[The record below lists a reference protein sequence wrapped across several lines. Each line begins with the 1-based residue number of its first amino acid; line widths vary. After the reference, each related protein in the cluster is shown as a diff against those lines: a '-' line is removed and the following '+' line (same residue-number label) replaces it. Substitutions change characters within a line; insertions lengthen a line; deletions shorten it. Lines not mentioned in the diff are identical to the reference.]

1 MSIQESELF
10 RTASSS
16 RWLENQAASSAG
28 MIEKMIREELRRGD
42 FSNMGEREKRI
53 DELVN
58 EHFLQSGHEREL
70 LLLAAMLLEGGG
82 ETRAAYRFVGR
93 LLAEKQR
100 FDQAFLS
107 RLQRF
112 RIRLA
117 LNRGDLVE
125 ARAEVSL
132 IERVVIETS
141 GELGKVN
148 ETVDQEDVSKVTVA
162 TWLLSAEVSLAEK
175 KLDQARQ
182 DLANARSCMGAAAQN
197 FDESVMFELLSALVC
212 VKLDDAGGAPALAYL
227 YQRHVAQRSQSQVQA
242 LTSARIAAAAGDMRR
257 VNGISE
263 SEALRWR
270 NYGPDPNVVEHY
282 LREGAPTDISEG
294 LLEKL
299 PAPHELIAALDEN
312 LVELRRNDGE
322 RQVTPVANVDLVPLS
337 FLFEYFP
344 LEEIT
349 GMFDYNSKTGQ
360 LEVDWSSCEEG
371 IIREAVEVGAVSDV
385 ALRCKRGTIYLH
397 DGSYVDASLHSSEA
411 ELRAMSPVDVIFELF
426 RISSARLPGAGV
438 RQFQSAAEGTRI
450 SEVINL
456 RPNKLNLDLARR
468 LDHLRSGKSY
478 EEVADDEVDLDFAFA
493 AWETAGQFSREASEA
508 TSESQDSERD
518 VQVSVGDLTSLGPI
532 VSAPDVVS
540 LELSVVE
547 CLAAAGVRD
556 SRIEIVVT
564 ESGEKLREC
573 GLSPALCDV
582 WQTYEVGMCTVGLA
596 LRKGIRVLNP
606 KSVDVIM
613 KVAVQ
618 RLRTLPACHLATK
631 INAPGFIAEDPRS
644 QRVLSQLRDIAVL
657 DGVDSPDKITHVLL
671 AGERG
676 VGKELLAKLI
686 HEWSRRSGETYQVIN
701 LGGIARE
708 LAVSELFGSKKG
720 SFTGSVADRIGYIQ
734 KAENGTLFVDELD
747 EGSGSMQALLKRVV
761 QFGTYNVVGNPDER
775 LCNVRFIAATNR
787 VLGIKADLKDRFWIV
802 EVPALRERRAD
813 IAPLAQYF
821 ASQHEYSLPEAV
833 LSYLTGLQWPGNVR
847 QLQTLVHRVCAIA
860 KTVDEVNLAAFESAV
875 GESGSNPGVSD
886 FGTDQFPPL
895 RIGETLRSRLNA
907 QEQWQIENALKF
919 TNWNKTATARLLG
932 ISRPHLRE
940 RMKALGMCMDKPQ
953 DRSDKHE
960 KASEFEE
967 SV

>member
-1 MSIQESELF
+1 
-10 RTASSS
+10 
-16 RWLENQAASSAG
+16 
-28 MIEKMIREELRRGD
+28 
-42 FSNMGEREKRI
+42 
-53 DELVN
+53 
-58 EHFLQSGHEREL
+58 
-70 LLLAAMLLEGGG
+70 
-82 ETRAAYRFVGR
+82 
-93 LLAEKQR
+93 
-100 FDQAFLS
+100 
-107 RLQRF
+107 
-112 RIRLA
+112 
-117 LNRGDLVE
+117 
-125 ARAEVSL
+125 
-132 IERVVIETS
+132 
-141 GELGKVN
+141 
-148 ETVDQEDVSKVTVA
+148 
-162 TWLLSAEVSLAEK
+162 
-175 KLDQARQ
+175 
-182 DLANARSCMGAAAQN
+182 
-197 FDESVMFELLSALVC
+197 
-212 VKLDDAGGAPALAYL
+212 L
-227 YQRHVAQRSQSQVQA
+227 YQSHINQRSQSQVQA
-242 LTSARIAAAAGDMRR
+242 LTSARIAAAAGDMRW

-270 NYGPDPNVVEHY
+270 KYGPDPDVVEHY
-282 LREGAPTDISEG
+282 LREGAPTGISEA

-299 PAPHELIAALDEN
+299 PAPHELIAALDEKF
-312 LVELRRNDGE
+312 VELRRNDGE
-322 RQVTPVANVDLVPLS
+322 RQVTTIANVDLVPLS

-385 ALRCKRGTIYLH
+385 AVRCKRGTIYLH

-411 ELRAMSPVDVIFELF
+411 ELGAMSPVDVIFELF

-438 RQFQSAAEGTRI
+438 RQFQSTAEGNRV

-468 LDHLRSGKSY
+468 LDHLRSGKSD
-478 EEVADDEVDLDFAFA
+478 EAVADDEVDLDSAFA
-493 AWETAGQFSREASEA
+493 VWETAGQFSRVASE
-508 TSESQDSERD
+508 TTSQSESECD
-518 VQVSVGDLTSLGPI
+518 VRVSVGDLSSLGPI

-547 CLAAAGVRD
+547 CLAAAGVSD
-556 SRIEIVVT
+556 SRIEIVIS

-582 WQTYEVGMCTVGLA
+582 WGTYEVGMCTVVLA
-596 LRKGIRVLNP
+596 LRRGVRVLNP
-606 KSVDVIM
+606 ETVDVIM

-618 RLRTLPACHLATK
+618 RLRTLPACRLAMK
-631 INAPGFIAEDPRS
+631 INAPGFIAEDPRT

-657 DGVDSPDKITHVLL
+657 DGVENPYTMTHVLL

-686 HEWSRRSGETYQVIN
+686 QEWSRRSSETYQVFN
-701 LGGIARE
+701 LGAISRE

-802 EVPALRERRAD
+802 EVPALRERRVD

-821 ASQHEYSLPEAV
+821 ASQHEYSLPEPV

-860 KTVDEVNLAAFESAV
+860 KTADEVNLGAFEGAV
-875 GESGSNPGVSD
+875 RESGGNPGVCD

-895 RIGETLRSRLNA
+895 RVGETLRGRLNA
-907 QEQWQIENALKF
+907 QEQWQIENALRF

-940 RMKALGMCMDKPQ
+940 RMKALGMSMEKPQ
-953 DRSDKHE
+953 DSENDRHE
-960 KASEFEE
+960 KE
-967 SV
+967 SVLSESV

>member
-1 MSIQESELF
+1 MSTHESELF
-10 RTASSS
+10 KSVSSS
-16 RWLENQAASSAG
+16 RWLANQAASSAN

-42 FSNMGEREKRI
+42 FSNMAERERRI

-58 EHFLQSGHEREL
+58 EHLLESGREREL
-70 LLLAAMLLEGGG
+70 LLLAATLLEGGG
-82 ETRAAYRFVGR
+82 ETRAAYRFAGR

-100 FDQAFLS
+100 LDQAFLS

-141 GELGKVN
+141 GELGEVN

-212 VKLDDAGGAPALAYL
+212 VNLDDAGGAPALAHL

-242 LTSARIAAAAGDMRR
+242 STSARIAAAAGDMRR
-257 VNGISE
+257 VIGISE

-282 LREGAPTDISEG
+282 LREGAPTGISEA

-299 PAPHELIAALDEN
+299 PAPHELIAALDEK

-385 ALRCKRGTIYLH
+385 AVRCKRGTIYLH

-411 ELRAMSPVDVIFELF
+411 ELGAMSPLDVIFELF

-438 RQFQSAAEGTRI
+438 RQFQSTAEGTRI
-450 SEVINL
+450 SEVVNL

-468 LDHLRSGKSY
+468 LDHLRSGKSD
-478 EEVADDEVDLDFAFA
+478 EAVAGDEVDLDSAFA
-493 AWETAGQFSREASEA
+493 VWETAGQFSRVASET
-508 TSESQDSERD
+508 TSESECD
-518 VQVSVGDLTSLGPI
+518 VRVSVGDLLSLGPI

-573 GLSPALCDV
+573 GLSPSICDV
-582 WQTYEVGMCTVGLA
+582 WGTYAVGMCTVALA
-596 LRKGIRVLNP
+596 LRKGVRVLNP
-606 KSVDVIM
+606 ESVDVIM

-618 RLRTLPACHLATK
+618 RLRTLSACHLSMK
-631 INAPGFIAEDPRS
+631 IKAPGFIAEDPRT
-644 QRVLSQLRDIAVL
+644 QRVLSQLRDIAGL
-657 DGVDSPDKITHVLL
+657 DGVENPEKITHVLL

-701 LGGIARE
+701 LGAISRE

-747 EGSGSMQALLKRVV
+747 EGSGSIQALLKRVV

-821 ASQHEYSLPEAV
+821 ASQHEYILPEPV

-860 KTVDEVNLAAFESAV
+860 KTVDEVNLAAFENAV
-875 GESGSNPGVSD
+875 QESGSNPGVFD

-895 RIGETLRSRLNA
+895 RVGETLRGRLNA
-907 QEQWQIENALKF
+907 QEQWQIENALRF

-940 RMKALGMCMDKPQ
+940 RMKALGMCMEKPQ
-953 DRSDKHE
+953 DSRTDKCE
-960 KASEFEE
+960 KE
-967 SV
+967 SVLNESV